1 MQLFKLVK
9 KVNLTN
15 NVYEMVFEW
24 ENEINM
30 KNWQFMT
37 FIIEGIWW
45 RAYSILK
52 IEWKNIVL
60 IIKKREQEEWG
71 RWWSI
76 LICDL
81 NIWESLKWVWP
92 AGHFILKENNNNKL
106 FIWTGTWF
114 VPLYN
119 QILWAI
125 QSGFNCNLKLIFW
138 IREKKDIFYINELNK
153 IKQNNINFDYEIY
166 LSREYLEWTNKW
178 YVTDFLNIENISIFQ
193 EFYICWMPLMID
205 SSVEILKKLWI
216 NENTIYFEKY

>member
-30 KNWQFMT
+30 KNWQFIT